1 MYDFRT
7 FAYILAKNHRHLL
20 LGYSRTFGEVF
31 PELLE
36 KVGCTAYFSSYFEV
50 AKSHLPLAE
59 KLALGEKVLQV

>member
-7 FAYILAKNHRHLL
+7 FTCIFTKNHRHLL

-36 KVGCTAYFSSYFEV
+36 KVGIDTYFSSCWHI